1 MTFLTLSS
9 FLFFTVEVFL
19 FSFQSSS
26 CFCLLCFLQKKTEFE
41 KPTVHCKK
49 SKSLEIRFSELVFF
63 IGAIIATTDYHAP
76 FFSLYSF
83 LFFLFLSYHTVCVF
97 SSFLSRHFCLSL
109 SLSFYVS
116 VCLLQVYSS
125 LVVQLAAL
133 VATYLSIS
141 LVCLPRR
148 RREEKFSLS
157 LSPSHTHTHT
167 HPLLCQSCVLFSAC
181 FVRPSVR
188 LSVHRRLELQPNSGD
203 VPTSTIKSL
212 SPYIVHV

>member
-1 MTFLTLSS
+1 MFSS
-9 FLFFTVEVFL
+9 EKNRVRETHC
-19 FSFQSSS
+19 S
-26 CFCLLCFLQKKTEFE
+26 LQKIKITRNPIFGAG
-41 KPTVHCKK
+41 
-49 SKSLEIRFSELVFF
+49 FF

-167 HPLLCQSCVLFSAC
+167 HTPSSLPELCVIFCLF
-181 FVRPSVR
+181 RPSVCP
-188 LSVHRRLELQPNSGD
+188 SVRPPASRAATKLRRRAYQYYKE
-203 VPTSTIKSL
+203 SL
-212 SPYIVHV
+212 SIYSTRIIAFN